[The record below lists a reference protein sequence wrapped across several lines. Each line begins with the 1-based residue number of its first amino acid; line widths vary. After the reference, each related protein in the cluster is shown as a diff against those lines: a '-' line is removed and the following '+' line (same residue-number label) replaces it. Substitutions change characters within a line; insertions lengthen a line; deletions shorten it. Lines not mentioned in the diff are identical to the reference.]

1 MLRQALE
8 ASMQTHAQ
16 EQSRAP
22 PSRDHHEEEEEDADI
37 AAAIAASLRDVH
49 VGTKP
54 SSYPSLSA
62 AAPEKAR
69 EKAPEKASMEQE
81 PNSERLLATRPAPPP
96 PLQHELSET
105 EKKNLRLFCDLIA
118 KVEQSGDNVVG
129 NKTIQDLFAKL
140 SALQPKLAR
149 SIDETSRRHSTNGNG
164 RGWVIWV
171 EYGLVM
177 GWLWD
182 VGGVGTW
189 VVWVCVWVYGSYGY
203 HVCI

>member
-22 PSRDHHEEEEEDADI
+22 PSRDHHEEEEEEDADI

-49 VGTKP
+49 VGSKP
-54 SSYPSLSA
+54 SSSYPSLSA
-62 AAPEKAR
+62 AVPEKAR
-69 EKAPEKASMEQE
+69 EKAPEKASMEQV

-149 SIDETSRRHSTNGNG
+149 SIDETSRRHSAEWKRVG
-164 RGWVIWV
+164 
-171 EYGLVM
+171 YGLVM
-177 GWLWD
+177 G
-182 VGGVGTW
+182 
-189 VVWVCVWVYGSYGY
+189 
-203 HVCI
+203 